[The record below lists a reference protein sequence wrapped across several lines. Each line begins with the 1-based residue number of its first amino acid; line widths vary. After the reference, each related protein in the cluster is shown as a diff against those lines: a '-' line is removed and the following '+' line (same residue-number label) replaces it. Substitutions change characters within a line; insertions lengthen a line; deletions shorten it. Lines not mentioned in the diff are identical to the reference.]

1 MEKIFYNKEGE
12 AVAYLAED
20 YRKTIFLWDGSAVA
34 YLFEESHIYGI
45 NGRHLGWFKDEV
57 IYDNDGSRV
66 GFTSSTSPAPIAKR
80 RPRGEKAPVDE
91 IRPRWSAPPFPKL
104 GFHAAGHDLA
114 GFLNQ
119 GRVSRRLDPGSQQK
133 QVHPQDVF

>member
-1 MEKIFYNKEGE
+1 MEKIFYNKEGK

-20 YRKTIFLWDGSAVA
+20 YRRTIFLLDGSAVA
-34 YLFEESHIYGI
+34 YLFEESHIYGV

-66 GFTSSTSPAPIAKR
+66 GFTSSTSPVSIAKTG
-80 RPRGEKAPVDE
+80 PKGEKAPVDE

-104 GFHAAGHDLA
+104 GFQAAGLDLA
-114 GFLNQ
+114 DFLNQ
-119 GRVSRRLDPGSQQK
+119 GRVSRRPDSSSRQE
-133 QVHPQDVF
+133 